1 MALFSVFDI
10 AASGMNA
17 QSVRLNTVASNLANA
32 DSAAASEADAYK
44 AKKPIFSTMLMQQQQ
59 GYFESKGNGQA
70 SAKVNI
76 DAVTE
81 SMAPSPMRYEP
92 NHPMA
97 NADGNVFYSNVDTVE
112 EMADMMSAT
121 RAYQSN
127 VELFSASKSLMI
139 KTLQLGQS

>member
-32 DSAAASEADAYK
+32 DSAAATEAEAYR
-44 AKKPIFSTMLMQQQQ
+44 AKKPIFSTLLMQEQQ
-59 GYFESKGNGQA
+59 GYFEGRGQA
-70 SAKVNI
+70 SFKVNV
-76 DAVTE
+76 DSVTE
-81 SMAPSPMRYEP
+81 SMAAIPVRYEP
-92 NHPMA
+92 NHPLA